1 MHCPSRRRFLDS
13 ALATSV
19 VAGLG
24 AMVGTG
30 TLFAA
35 PAGPGPML
43 TRPIPSSGEKLPVIG
58 AGTSGSY
65 DVAMDSPEYAQLQK
79 VVKIFFDGGGRLIDT
94 SPNYGRSDEVVGSL
108 LHGGGWRDN
117 AFIATKIAADSRE
130 AAEAQ
135 WAQSLRRLR
144 TDKVELLQVHNLRDW
159 QTQLAYAR
167 ELKAQGKTKYVGVT
181 HYTDAGLPEL
191 EKILRGETLDFIQ
204 IHYSVN
210 STGAAKTV
218 LPLAQDK
225 GVAVIVNRAFDDGK
239 LFAKVKDVPLPAWA
253 GEAGVTSW
261 AQMFLKFAVSHPAV
275 TVVIPAT
282 GKPERQLDQLKAGH
296 GPLLSPAQQQ
306 ELVRQFAA

>member
-1 MHCPSRRRFLDS
+1 M
-13 ALATSV
+13 
-19 VAGLG
+19 
-24 AMVGTG
+24 
-30 TLFAA
+30 
-35 PAGPGPML
+35 
-43 TRPIPSSGEKLPVIG
+43 IG

-65 DVAMDSPEYAQLQK
+65 DVAIGSPEYAQLQQ
-79 VVKIFFDGGGRLIDT
+79 VAKIFFDGGARLIDT

-108 LHGGGWRDN
+108 LHDGGWRDK
-117 AFIATKIAADSRE
+117 AFIATKIAADSRQ

-135 WAQSLRRLR
+135 WAESLHRLR

-159 QTQLAYAR
+159 QNQLAYAR

-191 EKILRGETLDFIQ
+191 ERILRGEKLDFIQ

-210 STGAAKTV
+210 STGAAQTV

-225 GVAVIVNRAFDDGK
+225 GVAVIINRAFDDGK
-239 LFAKVKDVPLPAWA
+239 LFARVKDVPLPAWA
-253 GEAGVTSW
+253 AEAGVTSW
-261 AQMFLKFAVSHPAV
+261 AQMFLKFAISHPAV

-282 GKPERQLDQLKAGH
+282 GKPERQLDQLKAGR
-296 GPLLSPAQQQ
+296 GPLLSAAQQQ